1 MSESLRRCEEARQG
15 NGHEMRRLAWIPIGM
30 GLLGAVTCSAQ
41 ETPVPEPGAPASHVR
56 LGVERLTLPGGE
68 RMGLA
73 GTSYLV
79 DAIADG
85 LSIGPAVYAS
95 VSGQRGGFYT
105 LGGELEWRHPI
116 LGPFGVELG
125 LYAGGGGGGGA
136 PQGGGLM
143 LRPHAGV
150 SWNVGPGS
158 LGLSLS
164 RVRFPNGRIDSTQLG
179 LVATIDTTFRA
190 VPVDSPSSGA
200 PAGERSGL
208 GFDRVVAVAGAY
220 RTRSGGLLSGGA
232 PLPSTIGTVGIRAER
247 GWGHEAYWGIE
258 ANGAANGRV
267 AGYAEYLAT
276 LGMNWELI
284 PDRLD
289 VGARVALGTGG
300 GGGLPVGG
308 GLLAKASILTTLRL
322 ASDQAV
328 VLEAGFVDAP
338 QGRFRASQGS
348 IAWAWILDGPGR
360 GAPPPPT
367 RMEFAAGIEAVDV
380 ARLDGQAHRITA
392 DLLKISRFV
401 SPHAYLSGQLQSAVS
416 GGAGGYSAGF
426 FGLGWRQPVFDSAWH
441 ASAELMAG
449 AGGGGGVTS
458 GGGLAQAMI
467 SAGCQLSPSLLLS
480 LGAGRV
486 QSLRRSFGSNV
497 VDASLTFV
505 YGKTD
510 RAD

>member
-1 MSESLRRCEEARQG
+1 
-15 NGHEMRRLAWIPIGM
+15 MRWLALLCVGIG
-30 GLLGAVTCSAQ
+30 LFGAGCCLAQ
-41 ETPVPEPGAPASHVR
+41 EVPAPDLSIRSAHARFGFEHVA
-56 LGVERLTLPGGE
+56 LPGGE
-68 RMGLA
+68 RIGLV

-79 DAIADG
+79 DGPVSG
-85 LSIGPAVYAS
+85 LAIGPAVYAS

-105 LGGELEWRHPI
+105 VGGELDWRRAVW
-116 LGPFGVELG
+116 GPVGVEFG
-125 LYAGGGGGGGA
+125 FYAGGGGGGGA

-143 LRPHAGV
+143 LRPHADL
-150 SWNVGPGS
+150 WWDVGPGS

-179 LVATIDTTFRA
+179 LVATIDTAFR
-190 VPVDSPSSGA
+190 VGPLGSPPSGVS
-200 PAGERSGL
+200 GDVRSGL

-220 RTRSGGLLSGGA
+220 RARPHALLSDA
-232 PLPSTIGTVGIRAER
+232 TPLPPTIGTVGVRAER
-247 GWGHEAYWGIE
+247 DWGRYAYWGIE
-258 ANGAANGRV
+258 ANGAVNGRV

-276 LGMNWELI
+276 LGLNTELI

-289 VGARVALGTGG
+289 VGARVAVGTGG
-300 GGGLPVGG
+300 GGGLSVGG
-308 GLLAKASILTTLRL
+308 GLLAKASVLTTLRI
-322 ASDQAV
+322 ASDQSV
-328 VLEAGFVDAP
+328 LLEAGFVDAP
-338 QGRFRASQGS
+338 QGRFRAPQGS
-348 IAWAWILDGPGR
+348 IAWAWTLDGPGR
-360 GAPPPPT
+360 SAPPLPT

-380 ARLDGQAHRITA
+380 AMRDARTHRITA

-401 SPHAYLSGQLQSAVS
+401 SPNAYLSGEVQSAVS

-426 FGLGWRQPVFDSAWH
+426 FGVGWKQPVFDSAWH

-467 SAGCQLSPSLLLS
+467 FAGCQLSPSLVLS

-486 QSLRRSFGSNV
+486 QSLRRSFGSDV
-497 VDASLTFV
+497 LGVSLTFV

-510 RAD
+510 GAN